1 MPLAVLPLVALPFA
15 AQLALLAERVAR
27 QEALAPL
34 IAEAA
39 GLPDPEPLGQLARL
53 LREAGLLGR
62 RELRA
67 ALVEALRTAP
77 DVAVRQLLAAL
88 AGEEAAGLVEEAC
101 RGLGVERLRAL
112 GLMLRWLGRE
122 SPARWEALRDA
133 AVAACA
139 EAITAGEIAAI
150 AEETL
155 LRVPGSRRPSLDE
168 LARQRGAQAAWSAR
182 LEGLAAKVLEA
193 LSREPRT
200 LSLAHAEE
208 LLARRV
214 YEGEGHFLAE
224 LLQNADDAGARSFVV
239 EVRGREVRVQHDG
252 VPFDALDVLGVL
264 SIGQTTKGAGS
275 IGQFGVGF
283 KAVHGVASRPRVF
296 SGPYR
301 FEIGAMGLARPLAP
315 ESPVAGLAQTL
326 LVLPLL
332 PAIDERRV
340 LEQALAIPAETLL
353 TLRSLRRLRIV
364 GPGVERERRAEAH
377 KGRVRLVEEDGQ
389 TNRGGGSRELLVAEG
404 MFEGPLGRVLV
415 AVRLDA
421 EGLAAK
427 LGPEEPSLYCYLP
440 TRERTDLGI
449 LIHAPF
455 EVPLDRERI
464 DRSSARNARALEL
477 AGELLAQLVAR
488 VAAEGEP
495 RQVEALLCL
504 LPLDLPGFRGLAG
517 RCREVLAA
525 APILP
530 ALGGGLLAPRAAL
543 LVEGDLGSLL
553 AGEIF
558 AGGRRAAGVHGEA
571 ARRVAVALGAAI
583 FGPAS
588 LLGLLEV
595 RLAGTAEGEPPA
607 VGWLGKGAA
616 IVARCLGEL
625 DAAGRKRLLQL
636 PWLLDEAGGSWRAA
650 SLRRAGPEIRA
661 LYGVSGGWLGPGADA
676 AAPWEALGVRELG
689 PREVMADLRRPAE
702 LARMAQAAGW
712 RALLA
717 FAAGPGAAWA
727 RGLGTAACFPDEAGV
742 AGPLE
747 GGAARWLWPQGPL
760 AAALGSLS
768 PSVRPSL
775 LDRAIDREFR
785 PFLLGLGGRVLD
797 VEALVALIG
806 RGELPAPAALALLGV
821 IDPALLSPRAR
832 EQLGRARLWPVR
844 SGGLRPAVE
853 VLRASA
859 LRAALGELQEG
870 AAGVDDAEG
879 LLRAAA
885 DRLLVPEAEEAA
897 SLLAGTLP
905 FLDAE
910 TWLLTRAREVARLG
924 EPLAAQEPPLDRLSR
939 LLLLSRKGGPWGL
952 DARGSLVA
960 DPLVAA
966 AEDELLLA
974 RGLPLAER
982 LAHPTWAALATLGKL
997 PARRLVEA
1005 LAARSREPDAAVFFD
1020 PERRV
1025 ALYAWLLRRRE
1036 EIEADELTWGAL
1048 GKAALIGDEEGEL
1061 RAPRELLVAEIP
1073 ALEGLVAGRPE
1084 PAVPGALRAWLGR
1097 VYRLDGT
1104 ALGRLVDALLVAIEA
1119 ARTLG
1124 DGPLALAR
1132 TQALARALSV
1142 PEGREQ
1148 EGHEARVEQALRA
1161 QKAARRLRVETSAGG
1176 WERARELLVASPE
1189 RAALV
1194 HTFHT
1199 TPPPQ
1204 PREGLDEAL
1213 LIRLGARPALEVDEL
1228 RALLRGEGLLPGALA
1243 RVALARYVA
1252 LSALDTPALR
1262 EHLALDRTAWVP
1274 DALGATHRPAEL
1286 FWPAPGLPALLGE
1299 APGLQPHPLLS
1310 RTVPAALA
1318 AWLPFRSLEQAAL
1331 DEVLAPLT
1339 HSPAPELLRWLERA
1353 LAQGRLQAAAL
1364 RAAPAD
1370 KLEILRASVSAE
1382 VEPRSPFPL
1391 LAAALRRP
1399 APRPADEAPPTRR
1412 TPEATIAAKNRGEGG
1427 PKTSPKSVLRT
1438 TPMEAGSERPAP
1450 AGSELTPPASE
1461 ASAGPGEGLWGRVK
1475 GWFSGEAKV
1484 PPAAP
1489 DPAPAGSASSV
1500 PPAPARQERGNRQ
1513 GRGNHEERRRAK
1525 HEERRRAK
1533 YEALVGRAG
1542 RGSHEGHGGRDS
1554 HEGRDGRD
1562 SHDGRD
1568 GRDGH
1573 EGRLRRQSSW
1583 FRPSGQVDA
1592 QLGKTAGWSEQRR
1605 ETPVFGLAFA
1615 PDRVP
1620 VPYLYA
1626 PKLIAA
1632 RFDASRQRWLPAV
1645 GLTEALG
1652 GRGEAGK
1659 VRFEGR
1665 LQEGEVQLPV
1675 PLHGRPGP
1683 VSAEGATLQPTQTPE
1698 GAWML
1703 RLPADSE
1710 LHYEVSLAESPRFG
1724 EDSLAVHAPPVLLAR
1739 SAPDELLPG
1748 EVHDFLSDLA
1758 AARSPLLTRAL
1769 QVRDFIREQ
1778 YRYDPSYLE
1787 NAEISGGLAAAT
1799 RSSPHAHLAAL
1810 HAGRGGRH
1818 LGAGVCYELN
1828 ALACELL
1835 RRVGVPAAVCTGWV
1849 LTGQQLSEPDH
1860 LWALALLPT
1869 ADGPRWL
1876 PIDASATREGLPQT
1890 GPARPAGAFRAAP
1903 PAGARR
1909 LPPPPTWA
1917 TSTPRPP
1924 PRSTRSGAAPQAARP
1939 APRPAPAP
1947 HREATPPAAPPA
1959 ELLQAVRRLEQLA
1972 GEEPMAESLLRRRL
1986 ADLLADPD
1994 EARRLLDLLRGP

>member
-1 MPLAVLPLVALPFA
+1 MPQAVLPLAALPFA
-15 AQLALLAERVAR
+15 AQLALLAERVAG
-27 QEALAPL
+27 QEALAHL
-34 IAEAA
+34 IAETAA
-39 GLPDPEPLGQLARL
+39 LPDPEPLGRLARL

-62 RELRA
+62 RELRES
-67 ALVEALRTAP
+67 LVETLRTAP

-88 AGEEAAGLVEEAC
+88 TGEEAAELVAEAT

-122 SPARWEALRDA
+122 SPARWEALRGA
-133 AVAACA
+133 AVAACE
-139 EAITAGEIAAI
+139 EAIGAGEVSAI
-150 AEETL
+150 AEATL
-155 LRVPGSRRPSLDE
+155 LRVPGSRRPWLDE
-168 LARQRGAQAAWSAR
+168 LARQKGAEAAWSAR
-182 LEGLAAKVLEA
+182 LEGLAARVLEA
-193 LSREPRT
+193 LEREPRP

-208 LLARRV
+208 LLANRV

-239 EVRGREVRVQHDG
+239 ELRGREVHVRHDG

-301 FEIGAMGLARPLAP
+301 FEIGAMGLARPLAAEP
-315 ESPVAGLAQTL
+315 TGPGRAEALAETRI
-326 LVLPLL
+326 VLPLR

-340 LEQALAIPAETLL
+340 LQQALAIPAETLL
-353 TLRSLRRLRIV
+353 TLRSVRRLRIV
-364 GPGVERERRAEAH
+364 GPGVDRERRAEARP
-377 KGRVRLVEEDGQ
+377 GRVRLVEEDGPER
-389 TNRGGGSRELLVAEG
+389 RGGRSRELLVAEG
-404 MFEGPLGRVLV
+404 VLEGPLGRVLV

-440 TRERTDLGI
+440 TRERTDLGV

-464 DRSSARNARALEL
+464 ERSSARNARALEL
-477 AGELLAQLVAR
+477 AGELLAHLVAR
-488 VAAEGEP
+488 VAAEGEQL
-495 RQVEALLCL
+495 QVEALLGL
-504 LPLDLPGFRGLAG
+504 LPLELPGFRGLAS

-543 LVEGDLGSLL
+543 LVDGDIGSLL
-553 AGEIF
+553 GGELF
-558 AGGRRAAGVHGEA
+558 EGGRRAAGVRGEA
-571 ARRVAVALGAAI
+571 ARRVAVALGATI

-588 LLGLLEV
+588 LLGLLEA
-595 RLAGTAEGEPPA
+595 RLAGAAEGEPPA
-607 VGWLGKGAA
+607 VDWLGRGAA
-616 IVARCLGEL
+616 LVARCLGGL
-625 DAAGRKRLLQL
+625 DEAGKKRLMQL
-636 PWLLDEAGGSWRAA
+636 PWLLDEAGNSWRAA
-650 SLRRAGPEIRA
+650 ALRRAVPEIRA
-661 LYGVSGGWLGPGADA
+661 LYGVSGGWLGPGADE
-676 AAPWEALGVRELG
+676 AAPWGALGVSEIG

-712 RALLA
+712 RALLT

-727 RGLGTAACFPDEAGV
+727 RGLGTAACFPDESGV

-747 GGAARWLWPQGPL
+747 GAAARWLWPQGPL

-768 PSVRPSL
+768 PPARPAL
-775 LDRAIDREFR
+775 IDRALDREFR
-785 PFLLGLGGRVLD
+785 PFLLSLGGRVLD
-797 VEALVALIG
+797 VDALVALIG
-806 RGELPAPAALALLGV
+806 RGELPSPTALALLGV

-844 SGGLRPAVE
+844 SGGFRPSVE

-859 LRAALGELQEG
+859 LQAALGEQEASTTG
-870 AAGVDDAEG
+870 AEGEDG
-879 LLRAAA
+879 LLRGAAEH
-885 DRLLVPEAEEAA
+885 LLLPEAEAAA
-897 SLLAGTLP
+897 SLLAGVLP

-910 TWLLTRAREVARLG
+910 VWLLARAREVARLG
-924 EPLAAQEPPLDRLSR
+924 EPLTAQEPPLDRLSR

-966 AEDELLLA
+966 GEDELLLA

-982 LAHPTWAALATLGKL
+982 LAHPTWAALAALGKL

-1020 PERRV
+1020 PERRG

-1036 EIEADELTWGAL
+1036 EIEADELAWGAL
-1048 GKAALIGDEEGEL
+1048 GKAALIGDEEGKL

-1084 PAVPGALRAWLGR
+1084 AAVPGALRAWLGR
-1097 VYRLDGT
+1097 VYRLDG
-1104 ALGRLVDALLVAIEA
+1104 ASLGRLVDALLGAIEA
-1119 ARTLG
+1119 ARAVG

-1132 TQALARALSV
+1132 TQALARALTV

-1161 QKAARRLRVETSAGG
+1161 QKAARRLRIETAAGE

-1189 RAALV
+1189 RAELIY
-1194 HTFHT
+1194 TFHA

-1204 PREGLDEAL
+1204 PREGHDEAL

-1228 RALLRGEGLLPGALA
+1228 RALLRGEGLLPGTLA

-1252 LSALDTPALR
+1252 LSALATPALR

-1286 FWPAPGLPALLGE
+1286 FWPAPDLEALLGK
-1299 APGLQPHPLLS
+1299 APGLRPHPLLS

-1318 AWLPFRSLEQAAL
+1318 AWLPFRSLEQASL

-1339 HSPAPELLRWLERA
+1339 DSPAPELLRFLERA

-1364 RAAPAD
+1364 RAAPAA
-1370 KLEILRASVSAE
+1370 KLDILRASVSADG
-1382 VEPRSPFPL
+1382 EPKSSFPL
-1391 LAAALRRP
+1391 LVAALRRP
-1399 APRPADEAPPTRR
+1399 APRPADEAPPARR
-1412 TPEATIAAKNRGEGG
+1412 TPEDRLAPKPRAAPTGAR
-1427 PKTSPKSVLRT
+1427 
-1438 TPMEAGSERPAP
+1438 SERPAP
-1450 AGSELTPPASE
+1450 ADSAPPPPASE
-1461 ASAGPGEGLWGRVK
+1461 ASAGSGGGLWGRVK
-1475 GWFSGEAKV
+1475 GWFSGEAKA
-1484 PPAAP
+1484 PAAP
-1489 DPAPAGSASSV
+1489 DPAPAGSASSA
-1500 PPAPARQERGNRQ
+1500 PPAAADPVRQERGNHEQ
-1513 GRGNHEERRRAK
+1513 GSNHEDRRRAK

-1533 YEALVGRAG
+1533 
-1542 RGSHEGHGGRDS
+1542 HESRV
-1554 HEGRDGRD
+1554 
-1562 SHDGRD
+1562 

-1573 EGRLRRQSSW
+1573 GSRGGHGSHGGYGGYGGHGGHGSRDTHEGRLERQSSW

-1605 ETPVFGLAFA
+1605 EAPTFGLAFA

-1626 PKLIAA
+1626 PKLIAD
-1632 RFDASRQRWLPAV
+1632 RFDASRQRWLPAE
-1645 GLTEALG
+1645 GLTEALA

-1659 VRFEGR
+1659 VRFAGR
-1665 LQEGEVQLPV
+1665 LQGGEVQLAV
-1675 PLHGRPGP
+1675 PLYGRPGS
-1683 VSAEGATLQPTQTPE
+1683 VSAGGATLQPAQTPD

-1703 RLPADSE
+1703 HLPADSD
-1710 LHYEVSLAESPRFG
+1710 LRYEVSLAESPRFV
-1724 EDSLAVHAPPVLLAR
+1724 EDSLEVSAPPTLFAR

-1748 EVHDFLSDLA
+1748 EVHDFLADLA
-1758 AARSPLLTRAL
+1758 AGRSPLLTRAL

-1787 NAEISGGLAAAT
+1787 NAEVSIQLAAAT
-1799 RSSPHAHLAAL
+1799 RASPNAHLAAL
-1810 HAGRGGRH
+1810 HASRDARH

-1849 LTGQQLSEPDH
+1849 LTGQQLSAPDH

-1876 PIDASATREGLPQT
+1876 PIDASATREGIPLT
-1890 GPARPAGAFRAAP
+1890 GSARPAGAFRAAP

-1917 TSTPRPP
+1917 TSTSRP
-1924 PRSTRSGAAPQAARP
+1924 PRSTRAGAAPQA
-1939 APRPAPAP
+1939 PRPAPSPQRA
-1947 HREATPPAAPPA
+1947 AALPAAPPA
-1959 ELLQAVRRLEQLA
+1959 ELLRAVRRLEQLA
-1972 GEEPMAESLLRRRL
+1972 GEEPMAEPLLRRRL

-1994 EARRLLDLLRGP
+1994 EARRLLDLLRGPPTDPH